1 MAQANK
7 IPTAVMNN
15 PPAAVSIQ
23 RPCYAMT
30 TTDGQNADITM
41 YGEIVESQPTD
52 WWTDEPIPGQY
63 IIESEFLE
71 DLNRISGCDSITIHM
86 DSLGGNAGVSILIH
100 NKLRELAAGGTKL
113 TCIVD
118 GVAMSGGSLIM
129 CACDTVKVNP
139 SSLVMIHK
147 CWSAIWGAFNADD
160 LRKAADTNDAWDKSQ
175 VAIYKRKTGLS
186 DTVLL
191 HMMADTT
198 YMTGKEAVEKGFAD
212 ELLDD
217 AEPLEISASA
227 NRQVISCKGH
237 ALRLMPG
244 VKLPDNIPL
253 AKAPAPVAPAAANT
267 KTAVEPANTN
277 EGGQTPMANETNA
290 AVNPTPAVENP
301 QAAVDAAV
309 SAERRRLEEIDQ
321 IAGLFNA
328 EMVHEAKYGATACD
342 ARELAFRAA
351 QQATQQGHNF
361 LTALAD
367 DNQRSG
373 TQNVSAVPGESAEGN
388 PEAAPAEQT
397 PAEKMAAARQSV
409 KALLHPET
417 NKEGKNNG

>member
-7 IPTAVMNN
+7 IPAVVMNN
-15 PPAAVSIQ
+15 PPATVSIQ
-23 RPCYAMT
+23 RPCYAMA
-30 TTDGQNADITM
+30 TTDGLNADITM
-41 YGEIVESQPTD
+41 YGQIVEAQPTD
-52 WWTDEPIPGQY
+52 WWTGEPVPGQY

-71 DLNRISGCDSITIHM
+71 DLNRISGCGSITIHM
-86 DSLGGNAGVSILIH
+86 DSLGGDAGVSILIH
-100 NKLRELAAGGTKL
+100 NKLRELTAGGTKL

-147 CWSAIWGAFNADD
+147 CWSSVYGAFNADD
-160 LRKAADTNDAWDKSQ
+160 LRKAADANDAWDKGQ
-175 VAIYKRKTGLS
+175 VSIYKRKTGLS

-367 DNQRSG
+367 DNQQSG

>member
-1 MAQANK
+1 MAKASK
-7 IPTAVMNN
+7 IQVAVMNN

-23 RPCYAMT
+23 RPCYAMA
-30 TTDGQNADITM
+30 TTDGQSADITM
-41 YGEIVESQPTD
+41 YGQIVEKQPVD
-52 WWTDEPIPGQY
+52 WKTNEPIPGQY
-63 IIESEFLE
+63 IIESEFLD

-86 DSLGGNAGVSILIH
+86 DSLGGDAGVSILIH
-100 NKLRELAAGGTKL
+100 NKLRDLAAAGAKL

-147 CWSAIWGAFNADD
+147 CWSFIFGAFNADD
-160 LRKAADTNDAWDKSQ
+160 LRKAADANDAWDKSQ
-175 VAIYKRKTGLS
+175 VSIYKRKTGMS
-186 DTVLL
+186 ETVLL

-198 YMTGKEAVEKGFAD
+198 YITGKEAVEKGFAD

-227 NRQVISCKGH
+227 DSQTISCNGH

-253 AKAPAPVAPAAANT
+253 AKASAPVASAAANT

-277 EGGQTPMANETNA
+277 EGGQIPMAKETNGA
-290 AVNPTPAVENP
+290 QTPTP
-301 QAAVDAAV
+301 AV
-309 SAERRRLEEIDQ
+309 SAERHRLEEIDQ

-351 QQATQQGHNF
+351 KQATQQGRDF
-361 LTALAD
+361 LTALGI
-367 DNQRSG
+367 DNQQSG
-373 TQNVSAVPGESAEGN
+373 TQSVSAVPGESAEGS
-388 PEAAPAEQT
+388 PEGTPAELT

>member
-1 MAQANK
+1 MAKASK
-7 IPTAVMNN
+7 IPVAVMNN

-23 RPCYAMT
+23 RPCYAMA
-30 TTDGQNADITM
+30 TTDGQSVDITM
-41 YGEIVESQPTD
+41 YGQIVEKQPVD

-63 IIESEFLE
+63 IIESEFLD

-86 DSLGGNAGVSILIH
+86 DSLGGDAGVSILIH
-100 NKLRELAAGGTKL
+100 NKLRELATAGAKL

-147 CWSAIWGAFNADD
+147 CWSSIWGAYNADD
-160 LRKAADTNDAWDKSQ
+160 LRKAADANDAWDKSQ
-175 VAIYKRKTGLS
+175 VSIYKRKTGLS

-227 NRQVISCKGH
+227 DSQTISCKGH

-253 AKAPAPVAPAAANT
+253 AKASAPAAPAAANT

-290 AVNPTPAVENP
+290 AV
-301 QAAVDAAV
+301 
-309 SAERRRLEEIDQ
+309 SAERHRLEEIDQ

-351 QQATQQGHNF
+351 QQATRQGRDF
-361 LTALAD
+361 LTALGN
-367 DNQRSG
+367 DNQQSG
-373 TQNVSAVPGESAEGN
+373 TQSVSAVPGESAEGS
-388 PEAAPAEQT
+388 PEATPAELT